1 MLALARALMVQPKLL
16 LLDEPSLGLAPMIV
30 DTIFEIGIISYGI
43 KDPGVFSDPYASL
56 KIDVKMTTASEG
68 TVIWRDIVEAR
79 IAIGTDTEG
88 FLDLAY
94 TVPEYLKEQI
104 AFNQQ
109 TISEQKAYTERL
121 KEISQSVVEIE
132 RSKAFQESIKPE
144 NGVAAEDVTGN
155 TLNHYSLADLIKN
168 SSYFVS
174 YPEPVTVDTSCLEAQ
189 VSAYSRGDI
198 GVAPRFGNQG
208 NRVSNLGNLTGF
220 DVWAKRVG
228 AGYTRMNQDILQLG
242 ISCQYVQPVEAP
254 TP

>member
-1 MLALARALMVQPKLL
+1 MGFKQRL
-16 LLDEPSLGLAPMIV
+16 
-30 DTIFEIGIISYGI
+30 
-43 KDPGVFSDPYASL
+43 
-56 KIDVKMTTASEG
+56 VKR
-68 TVIWRDIVEAR
+68 VLHVV
-79 IAIGTDTEG
+79 AIGTIATALIGGAVYTGDVLG
-88 FLDLAY
+88 KMLGDVLLAPY
-94 TVPEYLKEQI
+94 QLILSEREEHQEYLKEQI

-220 DVWAKRVG
+220 DVWAKRAG
-228 AGYTRMNQDILQLG
+228 AGYTRMDQDLLQRG